1 MVKIIIDT
9 NIIFSALVNSKGSIG
24 DIIFNSEEI
33 FEFYSCNYMR
43 MEIEKHE
50 KKLIKISKLSEI
62 QLEESKDMLFS
73 KINFINE
80 ELIPQ
85 KVWVKAENI
94 LIDIDADDIDFLALT
109 MHLKGRLWTGDL
121 KLFNGLRK
129 NKYKSVYTTSELIR
143 LKNRM

>member
-1 MVKIIIDT
+1 MLKIIIDT

-24 DIIFNSEEI
+24 DIIFNFEEI

-121 KLFNGLRK
+121 NLFNGLRK

-143 LKNRM
+143 LKNRR